1 MPLPSDVDLKWLASE
16 RFKNTQLHGYDQVCG
31 IFGHRLFE
39 SAHPPQITT
48 VSQEA
53 INRQIQLAHTDSA
66 ADSPLRQFSTTVSE
80 NDDWTYVVH
89 LPCHKAVLTKQNSQ
103 IKDAKLDP
111 STVELLLGTDEK
123 QTATIKDWRVVS
135 KVRLNLL
142 ELDPEKVPKF
152 VRDALT
158 NPNDYSIR
166 QLLVNFTTAD
176 ISTYD
181 PTLSVIDDDEARED
195 FHKHVKMYWDGL
207 KKNDNGSHSTIH
219 YLPTLKKP
227 DTYLAPT
234 IVPTSL
240 NFQNFPFVLTGWNK
254 GGEKNNDYNMLIYLQ
269 MTEKRDFPPDL
280 LPAPKGSSPLPRDT
294 TVPSASRNAFN
305 KTTTWYSVIE
315 DDSSKT
321 PAPYN
326 LDKGHFGPSGYENAT
341 DTPWTADTAGS
352 NDTVLK
358 YTYSRNEVM
367 TTKGNEKI
375 KFAQQKVNVWNHL
388 EIPVGLD
395 EKNESVIKTIDV
407 LTWSAELVLKTEAH
421 GAENGKLK
429 IEVRNVKGD
438 ASIGEQGY
446 SHASA
451 DVKRQLEGV
460 LEALRAKIRKEGDAL
475 VNTMTHL
482 KGDVDKLFGSSWS
495 FIFGGNDDFWIDGA
509 GFNGRVPSMII
520 MGCGLTSS
528 MIYSE
533 GDLLAQLIYRIKD

>member
-31 IFGHRLFE
+31 FCGYQLSE

-66 ADSPLRQFSTTVSE
+66 SDSPLRQFSTSVSE
-80 NDDWTYVVH
+80 NDDWT
-89 LPCHKAVLTKQNSQ
+89 Q
-103 IKDAKLDP
+103 IVNAKLDP

-123 QTATIKDWRVVS
+123 QHKTATIKDWRVVS

-280 LPAPKGSSPLPRDT
+280 LPAPKANWVVPATPRYDGTVCLSKRTFLDSWLLPRL
-294 TVPSASRNAFN
+294 AQFN

-367 TTKGNEKI
+367 TTKGNQTI

-395 EKNESVIKTIDV
+395 ANNESVIKTIDV

>member
-1 MPLPSDVDLKWLASE
+1 MIKYVEFGLP
-16 RFKNTQLHGYDQVCG
+16 
-31 IFGHRLFE
+31 
-39 SAHPPQITT
+39 T
-48 VSQEA
+48 V
-53 INRQIQLAHTDSA
+53 H
-66 ADSPLRQFSTTVSE
+66 
-80 NDDWTYVVH
+80 DDYTHVIH
-89 LPCHKAVLTKQNSQ
+89 LPCQKAVLTKQRRQ
-103 IKDAKLDP
+103 IVDAKLDP
-111 STVELLLGTDEK
+111 PTVELLLGTDEK
-123 QTATIKDWRVVS
+123 QTVIFTLKLKSGTFKYLGGNRRKPEEKSVTIKDWRVVS
-135 KVRLNLL
+135 RVRLNLL
-142 ELDPEKVPKF
+142 ELEATNVPKF
-152 VRDALT
+152 VRDTLT

-166 QLLVNFTTAD
+166 QLLIDFTSMVSPSPASVLYFIQRGLPAAN

-181 PTLSVIDDDEARED
+181 PTLSVIDDDTKED
-195 FHKHVKMYWDGL
+195 FRKHINKYFERLRHD
-207 KKNDNGSHSTIH
+207 NNGSHSTIH

-240 NFQNFPFVLTGWNK
+240 NFQNFPFVLSSMATE
-254 GGEKNNDYNMLIYLQ
+254 GEKNNDNNMLIYLQ
-269 MTEKRDFPPDL
+269 MTENRKFPPDL
-280 LPAPKGSSPLPRDT
+280 LPFPKANWVVPSTPRYDGTVCLSKSTFLDSWLLPRL
-294 TVPSASRNAFN
+294 AQFN
-305 KTTTWYSVIE
+305 NTTTWYSVIE

-326 LDKGHFGPSGYENAT
+326 LDKGHFGPSGHENAT
-341 DTPWTADTAGS
+341 GTPWIADTAGS

-358 YTYSRNEVM
+358 YTYSRNDVM
-367 TTKGNEKI
+367 TTKGTTDI

-395 EKNESVIKTIDV
+395 AKNESVIKTIDV
-407 LTWSAELVLKTEAH
+407 LKWTAELVLRTEAH
-421 GAENGKLK
+421 GTENGRLK

-460 LEALRAKIRKEGDAL
+460 LEALRGHIRKEGDAL

-509 GFNGRVPSMII
+509 GFNGRLAESPHSF
-520 MGCGLTSS
+520 TR
-528 MIYSE
+528 E
-533 GDLLAQLIYRIKD
+533 GALRKKGQH